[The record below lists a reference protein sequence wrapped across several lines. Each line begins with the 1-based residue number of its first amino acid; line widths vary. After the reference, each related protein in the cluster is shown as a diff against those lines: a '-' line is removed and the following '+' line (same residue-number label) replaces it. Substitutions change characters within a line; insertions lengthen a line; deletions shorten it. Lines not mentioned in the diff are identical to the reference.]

1 MKTRRALL
9 ASLVVMGLLIAI
21 AVVAPHRV
29 EDFLR
34 RPQLYLHAKFVH
46 VLSVSLFL
54 GNVVIGT
61 LWETRSLLSKRAEI
75 IRYTY
80 ETVAWLDAVFTAPL
94 ILLVVVSGLMLGTIA
109 GGVFTLAWLVIAF
122 ATFALSGLVWLAFDI
137 PTQYRVKRLF
147 REAPAE
153 AAELPTP
160 LLSVLR
166 FRIFLNA
173 GAVVSLLVVLFL
185 MVHKP
190 ELPAVQRWLAGR

>member
-109 GGVFTLAWLVIAF
+109 GGVFTLAWLVVAF
-122 ATFALSGLVWLAFDI
+122 ATFALTGLVWLALDI

-153 AAELPTP
+153 VAELPAP
-160 LLSVLR
+160 LLRVLR
-166 FRIFLNA
+166 FRVVLNA

>member
-1 MKTRRALL
+1 M
-9 ASLVVMGLLIAI
+9 
-21 AVVAPHRV
+21 
-29 EDFLR
+29 
-34 RPQLYLHAKFVH
+34 H

-137 PTQYRVKRLF
+137 PTQYLVKRLF

-190 ELPAVQRWLAGR
+190 ELPAVQRWLSGR